1 MRVSQIVRSTSRADT
16 LAFIGVG
23 QYTFPIIRRCIPT
36 DIFSTVLP
44 QLSLRT
50 SLISPQ
56 HARPLPHPGR
66 MGSHMVQ
73 NILLA
78 TLNSPTH
85 PQLTS
90 PTSSSSSPEWLSN
103 PKKLKRILI
112 CDPFKDNVDRTL
124 ERMKEVLGSH
134 TGVEVGVVESE
145 SRCTRLVTCYPG
157 VIRRMDTCLP
167 IEPPSWF
174 WALKSH
180 NLL

>member
-1 MRVSQIVRSTSRADT
+1 
-16 LAFIGVG
+16 
-23 QYTFPIIRRCIPT
+23 
-36 DIFSTVLP
+36 
-44 QLSLRT
+44 
-50 SLISPQ
+50 
-56 HARPLPHPGR
+56 
-66 MGSHMVQ
+66 MVQ

-145 SRCTRLVTCYPG
+145 SRACGSGLVAIG
-157 VIRRMDTCLP
+157 NRGLLAKSIL
-167 IEPPSWF
+167 SWL
-174 WALKSH
+174 AK
-180 NLL
+180 